1 MADDGFTKDEIE
13 RYSRHFVL
21 PGFGAEGQQR
31 LKNTSVAVVGAGGL
45 GAPVLSYLTAA
56 GMGRIGIFDADTV
69 SISNLQRQVLFSP
82 EDLGKKKAACA
93 ALALSRQNPLIQV
106 QPHDALLTSANALDL
121 LGGYDLVVDATDNF
135 PTRYLLNDACVILG
149 KPLVYGSVFRYEG
162 QVSVFNYKG
171 GPNYRDLYPAPP
183 KPGTVPDCEEGGV
196 LGVLPGIIGSLQ
208 ANEAIKIA
216 ASIGEVLS
224 GKLLLI
230 DSLSLES
237 QVIQFS
243 KNRKTPITNLIDYDH
258 FCGIRMTSSMKVVTV
273 QELKSMFDAKAVFQL
288 IDVREEHEFEVSNLG
303 GELIPMAEVPGSI
316 ERIAKD
322 KKVVV
327 HCRSGGRS
335 GNIIQWLEK
344 NHGFSNLYNLKGGIR
359 AWAAEIDPSIPV
371 G

>member
-1 MADDGFTKDEIE
+1 MADGFTKDERE

-21 PGFGAEGQQR
+21 PGFGFEGQQR
-31 LKNTSVAVVGAGGL
+31 LKAISIAVVGAGGL

-56 GMGRIGIFDADTV
+56 GIGRIGVFDSDVV
-69 SISNLQRQVLFSP
+69 SISNLQRQVLFTP
-82 EDLGKKKAACA
+82 ADLGKKKAICA
-93 ALALSRQNPLIQV
+93 ASALSRQNPLIQV
-106 QPHDALLTSANALDL
+106 KPHDVHLTSTNALNL
-121 LGGYDLVVDATDNF
+121 LKEYDLVVDATDNF

-162 QVSVFNYKG
+162 QVSVFNYQG

-196 LGVLPGIIGSLQ
+196 LGVLPGIVGALQ

-237 QVIQFS
+237 RVIQFS
-243 KNRKTPITNLIDYDH
+243 KNWKQPITNLIDYDH
-258 FCGIRMTSSMKVVTV
+258 FCGVRKTSSMKEVTV
-273 QELKSMFDAKAVFQL
+273 QELKSMFDSKADFQL
-288 IDVREEHEFEVSNLG
+288 IDVREPYESEISNLG
-303 GELIPMAEVPGSI
+303 GELIPMAEVPENLESI
-316 ERIAKD
+316 SKD
-322 KKVVV
+322 KRVVV
-327 HCRSGGRS
+327 HCRTGSRS

-344 NHGFSNLYNLKGGIR
+344 NHGFSNLYNLKGGMR

>member
-1 MADDGFTKDEIE
+1 MSPFSSDEQQ

-21 PGFGAEGQQR
+21 PGFGTEGQQR
-31 LKNTSVAVVGAGGL
+31 LKNISVAVVGAGGL
-45 GAPVLSYLTAA
+45 GAPVLSYLAAA
-56 GMGRIGIFDADTV
+56 GIGRIGIFDSDVV
-69 SISNLQRQVLFSP
+69 SISNLQRQVLFTP
-82 EDLGKKKAACA
+82 ADLGKKKAACA
-93 ALALSRQNPLIQV
+93 ALSLSRQNPLIQV
-106 QPHDALLTSANALDL
+106 KPHDVHLTSANTLNL
-121 LGGYDLVVDATDNF
+121 LKDFDLVVDATDNF

-149 KPLVYGSVFRYEG
+149 KPLVYGSVFRFEG
-162 QVSVFNYKG
+162 QVSVFNYHG

-196 LGVLPGIIGSLQ
+196 LGVLPGIIGALQ

-243 KNRKTPITNLIDYDH
+243 KNWKQPITNLIDYEH
-258 FCGIRMTSSMKVVTV
+258 FCGIRKPPSMKEVTV
-273 QELKSMFDAKAVFQL
+273 QELKSMLDAKNDFQL
-288 IDVREEHEFEVSNLG
+288 IDVREPHEFEISNLG
-303 GELIPMAEVPGSI
+303 GELIPMAEVP
-316 ERIAKD
+316 ENLDRISKD
-322 KKVVV
+322 KRVIV
-327 HCRSGGRS
+327 HCRTGSRS

-344 NHGFSNLYNLKGGIR
+344 NHGLSNLYNLKGGMR

>member
-1 MADDGFTKDEIE
+1 MLPFTADEQQ
-13 RYSRHFVL
+13 RYSRHLIL

-56 GMGRIGIFDADTV
+56 GIGRIGVFDSDTV
-69 SISNLQRQVLFSP
+69 SISNLQRQVLFTP
-82 EDLGKKKAACA
+82 ADLGKKKAACA

-106 QPHDALLTSANALDL
+106 QAHEVHLTSANTLSL
-121 LGGYDLVVDATDNF
+121 LKGYDIVVDATDNF

-162 QVSVFNYKG
+162 QVSAFNYKG

-196 LGVLPGIIGSLQ
+196 LGVLPGIIGALQ

-230 DSLSLES
+230 DSLTLDIRL
-237 QVIQFS
+237 IQFS
-243 KNRKTPITNLIDYDH
+243 KNSKEPITNLIDYDH
-258 FCGIRMTSSMKVVTV
+258 FCGIRKTQSMKEVTV
-273 QELKSMFDAKAVFQL
+273 QELKSMLDAKSDFQL
-288 IDVREEHEFEVSNLG
+288 IDVREEHEFEVGNLG
-303 GELIPMAEVPGSI
+303 GELIPMAEVPGNL

-327 HCRSGGRS
+327 HCRSGSRS

-344 NHGFSNLYNLKGGIR
+344 NHGFNNLYNLKGGIR
-359 AWAAEIDPSIPV
+359 AWAAEIDPTIPV